1 MAWEWNRTGK
11 SEGAATPAKEG
22 KIEGIGERERQVLS
36 SHLPACFHELLSSL
50 PDDVTEIRLRRGQKV
65 SLDTLSGKRELS
77 LVMENAL
84 MNEALDAL
92 CEHSLY
98 THLETM
104 VQGYIALPEGMRV
117 GVCGKAV
124 TEEGRVVGIASVDSI
139 NIRLPRHI
147 AGVSDGIFSYLSHGG
162 FARSVLIFSPPGW
175 GKTTILRDLAGK
187 FARPPVSFKVAIIDS
202 RREIATAEI
211 YRLPNTDILAGYPK
225 GLAMEIAVRTMS
237 PEIILCDEIGSDE
250 EAQSLLSVQNCGVP
264 VIATAHAG
272 SVQELLRRK
281 NIARLH
287 EARVF
292 SDYIGIRKPT
302 PMAPPALSII
312 RAGEIPPGGFS

>member
-11 SEGAATPAKEG
+11 NTGSADQAKEG
-22 KIEGIGERERQVLS
+22 KVEGIGERERQVLV
-36 SHLPACFHELLSSL
+36 SHLPACFKELLSSL

-77 LVMENAL
+77 LIMENAL
-84 MNEALDAL
+84 MNEALDTL

-104 VQGYIALPEGMRV
+104 IQGYIALPEGMRV

-124 TEEGRVVGIASVDSI
+124 TEEGRVVGISSVDSI
-139 NIRLPRHI
+139 NIRLPRNI
-147 AGVSDGIFSYLSHGG
+147 TGVSEGIFSYLSHGG
-162 FARSVLIFSPPGW
+162 FERSVLIFSPPGW
-175 GKTTILRDLAGK
+175 GKTTILRDLAGRL
-187 FARPPVSFKVAIIDS
+187 ARPPVSFKVAIIDS
-202 RREIATAEI
+202 RREIATAET

-272 SVQELLRRK
+272 TVQELLRRK

-292 SDYIGIRKPT
+292 SDYIGIRKRNV
-302 PMAPPALSII
+302 MAAPALSVI